1 MVDYG
6 RLARMR
12 LLDGRTGANGRSL
25 ENAMRIILL
34 NFSYVIIQKL
44 PIIHC
49 MKDLD
54 CLPTIGSNCS
64 IFWNKVIDFEECV
77 RQGYDAIELCWYGS
91 EYKDKKADD
100 MYFGLYGWDCDSIVI
115 LNPSVVVPI

>member
-1 MVDYG
+1 MQKPIYVHYGSTFFEPSRNFPIRIIEIGASLLVDYG

-44 PIIHC
+44 P
-49 MKDLD
+49 L
-54 CLPTIGSNCS
+54 
-64 IFWNKVIDFEECV
+64 F
-77 RQGYDAIELCWYGS
+77 
-91 EYKDKKADD
+91 
-100 MYFGLYGWDCDSIVI
+100 IV
-115 LNPSVVVPI
+115 

>member
-1 MVDYG
+1 MQKPIYVHYGSTFFEPSRNFPISNHRNWSKPFVDYE

-44 PIIHC
+44 P
-49 MKDLD
+49 L
-54 CLPTIGSNCS
+54 
-64 IFWNKVIDFEECV
+64 F
-77 RQGYDAIELCWYGS
+77 
-91 EYKDKKADD
+91 
-100 MYFGLYGWDCDSIVI
+100 IV
-115 LNPSVVVPI
+115 

>member
-34 NFSYVIIQKL
+34 NFSYVMVQKL
-44 PIIHC
+44 P
-49 MKDLD
+49 
-54 CLPTIGSNCS
+54 

-77 RQGYDAIELCWYGS
+77 RQGYDAIELCWYGD
-91 EYKDKKADD
+91 EYKDKKADN
-100 MYFGLYGWDCDSIVI
+100 MYFGLYGWDCDSIII